1 VISHPQELVLAATI
15 HRVKMCEDK
24 LREFEQMVSTLTS
37 TMAQNRAE
45 LASKGL
51 ERFVIGVT
59 TPLDIPKELVPTYG
73 KAGARRNREYS
84 TVKKRWTLWKHQL
97 DSGMSMSELARAW
110 GVHRTTIMFAKSR
123 NFIVRKAKGGSR

>member
-1 VISHPQELVLAATI
+1 
-15 HRVKMCEDK
+15 MCEDK
-24 LREFEQMVSTLTS
+24 LREFEQMVSTLTA

-51 ERFVIGVT
+51 EKFVIGVT
-59 TPLDIPKELVPTYG
+59 TPLDIPKELVPTFG
-73 KAGARRNREYS
+73 KHRAKRNRS
-84 TVKKRWTLWKHQL
+84 HSIVVKRWTLWKHQL

-110 GVHRTTIMFAKSR
+110 GVHPTAILFAKKQ

>member
-1 VISHPQELVLAATI
+1 MNYPQEMVLAATI

-51 ERFVIGVT
+51 EKFVIGVT
-59 TPLDIPKELVPTYG
+59 TPLDIPKELIPTRG
-73 KAGARRNREYS
+73 KDGARRNREYS

-110 GVHRTTIMFAKSR
+110 GVHRTTIMNAKSR
-123 NFIVRKAKGGSR
+123 NFAVRKAKGGSR

>member
-1 VISHPQELVLAATI
+1 MIAHPQELVLAATI

-24 LREFEQMVSTLTS
+24 LREFEQMVTTLTS

-45 LASKGL
+45 LASQGL
-51 ERFVIGVT
+51 EKFVLGVT

-97 DSGMSMSELARAW
+97 ESGMSMNELARAW
-110 GVHRTTIMFAKSR
+110 GVHPTTILFAKKQ

>member
-1 VISHPQELVLAATI
+1 MNYPQDMVLAATI

-24 LREFEQMVSTLTS
+24 LREFEQIVSTLTS

-59 TPLDIPKELVPTYG
+59 TPLDIPKELIPTRG
-73 KAGARRNREYS
+73 KDGARRNREYS

-110 GVHRTTIMFAKSR
+110 GVHRTTIMFAKKQK
-123 NFIVRKAKGGSR
+123 FIVRKAKGGSR